1 MLLIEQDIK
10 VRTRAGQMHAF
21 TARPDGEGPF
31 PAVIFYM
38 DAPGF
43 RPELEDMAR
52 RIALAGY
59 YCILPDLYYRMGTLR
74 LDYDRSVP
82 GHATLMMAARNNV
95 TNAMVVDDTAALLL
109 HLDAHGHVKPGAV
122 GCVGHCM
129 SGSFIVT
136 VAARYPERIAAAAA
150 FYGTRIITNDEDSPH
165 LIADQIKG
173 EMYLSFAEVDSHVDD
188 SVAYEIGK
196 VFKQA
201 GVRGQVEKVAGTEH
215 GYCFAERAA
224 YHPVAAEQGWQK
236 LKDLFDRNLK

>member
-1 MLLIEQDIK
+1 MIEQDIK

-21 TARPDGEGPF
+21 TARPTGEGPF

-59 YCILPDLYYRMGTLR
+59 FCILPDLYYRMGTIR
-74 LDYDRSVP
+74 LDYDRSIP

-95 TNAMVVDDTAALLL
+95 TNAMVVEDTAALLL
-109 HLDAHGHVKPGAV
+109 YCDANPHVLPGPV

-129 SGSFIVT
+129 SGSFIVS
-136 VAARYPERIAAAAA
+136 VAAHFPERIAAAAA
-150 FYGTRIITNDEDSPH
+150 FYGTRIITQEEDSPH
-165 LIADQIKG
+165 LIAGRIKA
-173 EMYLSFAEVDSHVDD
+173 EMYLSFAEVDSHVGETIADD
-188 SVAYEIGK
+188 IGK
-196 VFKQA
+196 VFKDV
-201 GVRGQVEKVAGTEH
+201 GVRGVVEKVPGTEH

-224 YHPVAAEQGWQK
+224 YHPVAAEQGWQN
-236 LKDLFDRNLK
+236 LKALFERNLK